1 MPDETITTAKRS
13 TVSHE
18 GNDAPTIALR
28 ALVWVLADTLRSSR
42 FLALTGLEPDD
53 LRARISDPDLYAAV
67 ISFLSGHEPDLIACA
82 EDIGVSPEAIRAAAQ
97 ALRA

>member
-18 GNDAPTIALR
+18 ETDAPTVALQALSWILDDGGR
-28 ALVWVLADTLRSSR
+28 ASR

-53 LRARISDPDLYAAV
+53 LRARISDPALHAAV
-67 ISFLSGHEPDLIACA
+67 VAYLAGHESDLIACA
-82 EDIGVSPEAIRAAAQ
+82 KDLAIAPEAIQAAARDLQ
-97 ALRA
+97 A